1 MELIQIVLF
10 AYFNEEDERF
20 EAYQASPSTKL
31 HYTKVMLGLKSML
44 LEWQH
49 ADDRDKIVELR
60 REIDLLLKYHTKLT
74 EMLVDAETEGIE
86 S

>member
-1 MELIQIVLF
+1 
-10 AYFNEEDERF
+10 
-20 EAYQASPSTKL
+20 
-31 HYTKVMLGLKSML
+31 MLGLKSML